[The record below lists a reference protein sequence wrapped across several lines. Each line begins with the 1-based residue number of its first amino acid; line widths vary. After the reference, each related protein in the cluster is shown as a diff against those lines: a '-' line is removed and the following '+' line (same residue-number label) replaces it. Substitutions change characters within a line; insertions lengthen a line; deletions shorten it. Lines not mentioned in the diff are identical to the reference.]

1 MNKNLLSLFQIC
13 DSGLPTGAFSH
24 SFGLESYIQAD
35 IVKDQKTFFEWLCA
49 YVHDQLIYTDGL
61 VCRLVY
67 DALEQEDFQEIWKWD
82 RLLMVQNLPRE
93 TREGT
98 QMIGDRLL
106 KIAQSLYDFPALARY
121 RERIQNKQAFAHP
134 SIVFTMIAHGLNV
147 SKEDAVLYYLYSAS
161 SSLTQNA
168 LRAIPLGQTAGIM
181 ITHEFHPE
189 LQAATKKIMQL
200 AREDFGIVAPGL
212 ELSQMQH
219 ERVNIR
225 IFMS

>member
-35 IVKDQKTFFEWLCA
+35 IVKDQKTFFDWLCV

-67 DALEQEDFQEIWKWD
+67 DALEEEDFQEVWKWD

-106 KIAQSLYDFPALARY
+106 KIAQSLFDFPALAQY
-121 RERIQNKQAFAHP
+121 RERIRNKQAFGHP

-147 SKEDAVLYYLYSAS
+147 AKEDAILYYLYSAS

-168 LRAIPLGQTAGIM
+168 VRAIPLGQTAGILT
-181 ITHEFHPE
+181 THEFHPE
-189 LQAATKKIMQL
+189 LHAATKKVMQL
-200 AREDFGIVAPGL
+200 TEEDFGIVSPGL

>member
-1 MNKNLLSLFQIC
+1 MNKNLLSLFQLC

-35 IVKDQKTFFEWLCA
+35 VIKDQKTFFDWLKV

-67 DALEQEDFQEIWKWD
+67 DALEQQDLQEIWKWD
-82 RLLMVQNLPRE
+82 RMLMVQNLPRE

-106 KIAQSLYDFPALARY
+106 KIAQSLYDFPVLAQY
-121 RERIQNKQAFAHP
+121 RTRIANKQAFAHP

-147 SKEDAVLYYLYSAS
+147 SKEDAILYYLYSAS
-161 SSLTQNA
+161 SSLVQNA
-168 LRAIPLGQTAGIM
+168 VRAIPLGQTAGIM

-189 LQAATKKIMQL
+189 LQLAAQKVMQL
-200 AREDFGIVAPGL
+200 TEDDFGIASPGI
-212 ELSQMQH
+212 ELSQMHH